1 MRTLGSWAY
10 RSISDISILLN
21 VLNVNSTSCI
31 GSSFSQDVNKVAP
44 AKPKTGRARFR
55 KADASLTMHR
65 FDLFLMVLLLM
76 ICFSVI

>member
-1 MRTLGSWAY
+1 MRTLGSLAY
-10 RSISDISILLN
+10 RSISDISMVFSMLN
-21 VLNVNSTSCI
+21 VSSTSRF

-65 FDLFLMVLLLM
+65 FDLFFMVL
-76 ICFSVI
+76 

>member
-21 VLNVNSTSCI
+21 VLNVNSTSRI
-31 GSSFSQDVNKVAP
+31 GSSFSHDVNRVAP

-55 KADASLTMHR
+55 KADVSLTMHR
-65 FDLFLMVLLLM
+65 FDLFFMVL
-76 ICFSVI
+76 